1 MVVERGDNGVN
12 LSFVSFFSECAP
24 SATFHV
30 VLCNDEIGFVMRG
43 LVGFM
48 CRKYRHGPLRRCYNC
63 SFCSV
68 GTYYPTVDSHTNC
81 LKCPAGNYL
90 SLLIIICYCFF
101 FHYRFS
107 RKARR
112 LVPCIQ
118 MLLVKKS
125 RISLFKILL
134 ELRRTKIHSFFLRSF
149 IPSANQRI
157 RLANRAC
164 AHFFLFCL
172 FIDLKIKV
180 TRIN

>member
-125 RISLFKILL
+125 RISPFKILL
-134 ELRRTKIHSFFLRSF
+134 ELRRTKIHSFVPPLLHSFRKPAHKACEQGLRTFFSFLP
-149 IPSANQRI
+149 I
-157 RLANRAC
+157 
-164 AHFFLFCL
+164 H
-172 FIDLKIKV
+172 
-180 TRIN
+180 